1 MYKAYS
7 DTELCLQYMMK
18 PASNLA
24 HEDDLLKNHK
34 RLISNGGNPK
44 KTKKLRSVQY
54 YKKRNEDISSFRQSI
69 LQELV
74 SKIKFDCPLIL

>member
-1 MYKAYS
+1 MYGFGKVIISKPYPNKKPKKSYVEYMYKAYS

-44 KTKKLRSVQY
+44 KTKKLRSV
-54 YKKRNEDISSFRQSI
+54 
-69 LQELV
+69 
-74 SKIKFDCPLIL
+74 